1 MAAETKPATSISQ
14 LERVALEWRL
24 TFDSVPEIILVLNE
38 QGNVRRLNRAARD
51 AAGLS
56 SYTAALEHPLSD
68 LGAGEPWDA
77 LGAAAQDAGKPG
89 AITRQ
94 VRDEKTGRAWYVA
107 ASPIHAAGGLHGM
120 ILLAQDTTE
129 IVALQD
135 SLKRSERITAL
146 GRLVAGVA
154 HEVRNPLFAISAILD
169 TWEAERGSAGTPD
182 PLHQGLRAEVSR
194 LNALMQDLLEYGK
207 PVDLAW
213 SSESV
218 EEVVR
223 EAVSICAPLARQHGV
238 EIHIEAVRPIPALL
252 MDRPRMIQVFQ
263 NVIDNAIR
271 HSPAAQVFIRIQLD
285 EDAEALLISV
295 RDSGPGFSPEA
306 LQRAFE
312 PFYTLRRGGTG
323 MGLSIVERIAEQH
336 GASVEIRN
344 VPEGGGLFLIRFPCV
359 PAAGEASPS

>member
-1 MAAETKPATSISQ
+1 MTAEAKPASTISQ

-38 QGNVRRLNRAARD
+38 HGAIRRLNRAARD

-56 SYTAALEHPLSD
+56 SYTLALGHPLSD
-68 LGAGEPWDA
+68 LGTGEPWEA
-77 LGAAAQDAGKPG
+77 LHAAARDAGKPG

-94 VRDEKTGRAWYVA
+94 VKDEKAGRALYVA
-107 ASPIHAAGGLHGM
+107 ASPIHATGGLHGM
-120 ILLAQDTTE
+120 IVLAQDTTE

-135 SLKRSERITAL
+135 SLKKSERITAL

-154 HEVRNPLFAISAILD
+154 HEVRNPLFAITAILD
-169 TWEAERGSAGTPD
+169 TWDAEGSQGTSD
-182 PLHQGLRAEVSR
+182 DLLRKGLRVEVSR
-194 LNALMQDLLEYGK
+194 LNTLMTDLLEYGR

-213 SSESV
+213 SPESV
-218 EEVVR
+218 EEVAR
-223 EAVSICAPLARQHGV
+223 DAVSICASLAKQHGV
-238 EIHIEAVRPIPALL
+238 EIHIEAVRPLPALL

-271 HSPAAQVFIRIQLD
+271 HSPRSGRVLIRIELD
-285 EDAEALLISV
+285 EDAETLSFSI
-295 RDSGPGFSPEA
+295 RDSGPGFSSEA
-306 LQRAFE
+306 LRRAFE

-336 GASVEIRN
+336 GASVDVRN
-344 VPEGGGLFLIRFPCV
+344 APDGGGVFTIRYPCR
-359 PAAGEASPS
+359 PQLGSEA